1 MIECSFNTPPR
12 LNYSHMHRRRFNL
25 PISSLNP
32 LKETTSTLITSS
44 NLIKEELEV
53 LKGFLSPNS
62 TRLLLNSYHLH
73 LRSVAELAFGSPA
86 NISQAAK
93 DLFRIV
99 EAGEREEGR
108 MKNPRLLHHASQAW
122 NLDFFLRGLVSFITL
137 YSASFL
143 IFFFRVVK
151 KQNHQRLF

>member
-1 MIECSFNTPPR
+1 
-12 LNYSHMHRRRFNL
+12 MHRRRFNL

-32 LKETTSTLITSS
+32 LKETTSTSITSLS
-44 NLIKEELEV
+44 LNKEEFEGF
-53 LKGFLSPNS
+53 KGFLSPNS
-62 TRLLLNSYHLH
+62 TRLLVNSYHLH
-73 LRSVAELAFGSPA
+73 LRSVAELAFGSSA

-122 NLDFFLRGLVSFITL
+122 NLDFFLRGLVNFMAL
-137 YSASFL
+137 HY
-143 IFFFRVVK
+143 
-151 KQNHQRLF
+151 NQRHV